1 MSRRSIP
8 SAALTL
14 VGVLGLAC
22 EPAAGESSITPEQ
35 PPVAGA
41 PVVAQVCGE
50 QDGQWRFRI
59 LHINDVY
66 RIEGLLDGRG
76 GVARIRSLRTQLEAD
91 CDAVLVTH
99 AGDALFPSLLSR
111 KYLGEQ
117 MVDALNLLDGD
128 PERPDPRMF
137 ATFGNH
143 EFDKDSC
150 DDAGTLAAR
159 VEQSQFSWLATNV
172 VWKPE
177 GECATPS
184 DAHGPCPS
192 PPASPIIDP
201 ARANILPHEL
211 ITLGGL
217 QVGLYSLMTDTKRP
231 DYVACIDTR
240 YIERS
245 HETVAMLRS
254 QGADVVL
261 ALTHLDARNDA
272 SLLAGDG
279 REDYARPDLVLG
291 GHDHT
296 AMTRDEH
303 NVELGGAGPIIEAA
317 QPAVIKGDADAVKVR
332 VIEVSITDKRPGEAP
347 DMRWTASTVELDD
360 SVEPDPQLAERVAA
374 WLSKH
379 EQWFC
384 QATTQP
390 PGCLTAELVEAG
402 TTLVAE
408 ENEIRMYETNLGSW
422 IADQMLRSFAGEA
435 NPPTIALI
443 NSGSLRLNQT
453 ISAGAFITQQIVEEL
468 FAYRTELTVLE
479 VNGYALR
486 KAIERSVEGWEAGGH
501 WLQLSGIAF
510 YHANLAGRSE
520 ARSPSVINAN
530 GELTLLDDKQR
541 YRVVVPT
548 FLAQGNDGYWML
560 NRELVEQRAKR
571 DADAKRVEVVTRY
584 PGADGA
590 APGPDLKTFVLE
602 QLREL
607 DGRGEAL
614 SPQLAGRICSADRQA
629 AGLACLVAG

>member
-1 MSRRSIP
+1 MRLVWI
-8 SAALTL
+8 AALSL
-14 VGVLGLAC
+14 AALAC
-22 EPAAGESSITPEQ
+22 EPATSGPLLTPEQ
-35 PPVAGA
+35 PA
-41 PVVAQVCGE
+41 PGEPAIAQVCGE
-50 QDGQWRFRI
+50 RDGVWRFRI

-76 GVARIRSLRTQLEAD
+76 GVARIRSLRTRLEVD

-117 MVDALNLLDGD
+117 MVDVLNLLDGD
-128 PERPDPRMF
+128 AERVDPRML

-150 DDAGTLAAR
+150 DDAATLTDR

-172 VWKPE
+172 VWKPA
-177 GECATPS
+177 GECSAPAAAS
-184 DAHGPCPS
+184 SAAQGACPS

-201 ARANILPHEL
+201 ARGNILPHEL
-211 ITLGGL
+211 LMLGGVK
-217 QVGLYSLMTDTKRP
+217 VGVYSLMTDTKTP

-240 YIERS
+240 YVERS
-245 HETVAMLRS
+245 HETVAMLRA
-254 QGADVVL
+254 QGAEVVL
-261 ALTHLDARNDA
+261 ALTHLDARADA
-272 SLLAGDG
+272 SILAGDG
-279 REDYARPDLVLG
+279 REGFQRPDLVLG

-296 AMTRDEH
+296 AMTRDAD
-303 NVELGGAGPIIEAA
+303 NTELGGAGKVIEGT

-332 VIEVSITDKRPGEAP
+332 VIDVSITHKLAGQAP
-347 DMRWTASTVELDD
+347 DMRWSVSTVELND
-360 SVEPDPQLAERVAA
+360 SVEADPQLADRVAG

-384 QATTQP
+384 QTNEQP
-390 PGCLTAELVEAG
+390 QGCLTAKLVEAG

-422 IADQMLRSFAGEA
+422 IADQMLRSFAA
-435 NPPTIALI
+435 DAKPPTVALV
-443 NSGSLRLNQT
+443 NAGGLRLNQT

-468 FAYRTELTVLE
+468 FAYPTELTVLE

-486 KAIERSVEGWEAGGH
+486 KAIERSVESWEAGGH

-510 YHANLAGRSE
+510 FHDNLAGRSL
-520 ARSPSVINAN
+520 ARNPAIIGADGKLVPLN
-530 GELTLLDDKQR
+530 DKQL

-548 FLAQGNDGYWML
+548 FLAAGNDGYWML
-560 NRELVEQRAKR
+560 NREQVQQRAKQNS
-571 DADAKRVEVVTRY
+571 DAKRVQVVTKY
-584 PGADGA
+584 PA
-590 APGPDLKTFVLE
+590 AKGTPPGPDLKQVVLE
-602 QLREL
+602 QMREL
-607 DGRGEAL
+607 GGRGEAL

-629 AGLACLVAG
+629 SGLACLVTN